1 MAAPAPAAAGGSIS
15 AASAA
20 DGVGQRGSYIYVSHA
35 DSGGHVGDDGASLSS
50 LQGAPHNRR
59 RTRQLP
65 PPAPLLPRPR
75 LFLLLPL
82 LALLDVASCVLLAGA
97 ALRALEQQQGEG
109 GGGGGGG
116 AEDEESHAA
125 AREKTRRLLEGVVG
139 VAALRGAALVG
150 MGVGRGVRQRA
161 IAVAALCLVSSLL

>member
-75 LFLLLPL
+75 FFLLLPL

-97 ALRALEQQQGEG
+97 ALRALEQQGEG
-109 GGGGGGG
+109 GGGGGG
-116 AEDEESHAA
+116 EDDGDESHAA

>member
-50 LQGAPHNRR
+50 LQGAAPHRR

-65 PPAPLLPRPR
+65 PPAPLPRPR
-75 LFLLLPL
+75 FFLLLPL

-97 ALRALEQQQGEG
+97 ALRALEQQGEG
-109 GGGGGGG
+109 GGGGGG
-116 AEDEESHAA
+116 EDDGDESHAA